1 MKPIDHLQT
10 MAFSYQEICQGERP
24 WVALGNFMNDWFD
37 YAKDRR
43 AELVATALSLPS
55 PLSDNSFRWAV
66 FCAAS
71 VEYLC
76 DRYGVPCPS
85 WVHNPAYCLSEP
97 WFDAPMAH
105 KPEVREWLMQE
116 TPEPFIRR
124 NIYCGNRM
132 FNNKWELVEQ
142 YAPLFARW
150 RSSGASAP

>member
-1 MKPIDHLQT
+1 MKPIHQLQT
-10 MAFSYQEICQGERP
+10 MACAYQEICQGEEP
-24 WVALGNFMNDWFD
+24 WVALGNFMNYWFD

-43 AELVATALSLPS
+43 AELVVMALSLPN
-55 PLSDNSFRWAV
+55 PLSDDSFRWAV

-76 DRYGVPCPS
+76 DRYRVPCPS

-105 KPEVREWLMQE
+105 KPEVREWLIQE
-116 TPEPFIRR
+116 TPEPFTRR

-132 FNNKWELVEQ
+132 FNNKWELAEQ
-142 YAPLFARW
+142 YAPLFAR
-150 RSSGASAP
+150 RRSGASTS